1 MIRADLSVIPEQT
14 SAAASLE
21 TAEDNLEVAKASLS
35 QAIDNEPIV
44 FEDAYQARLQADTE
58 TALEQ
63 EAIEEAERQE
73 QARLDEEERIRLEE

>member
-58 TALEQ
+58 AALEQ

>member
-21 TAEDNLEVAKASLS
+21 TAEDNFEVAKASLS

-58 TALEQ
+58 AALEQ
-63 EAIEEAERQE
+63 EAIKEAERQE